1 VKAFPVFHDKR
12 CIMHY
17 GRISGWF
24 LLVGTA
30 SAVLMTLLEP
40 G

>member
-1 VKAFPVFHDKR
+1 
-12 CIMHY
+12 MHY